1 MLDWLAG
8 WLRQI
13 IAVVLLAGIV
23 DLLLPNKA
31 MQRYVRLV
39 AGLII
44 LLTILSP
51 IIGMLHGD
59 FGMKLHERFDVWLTS
74 APDKQYKMP
83 TLQDIQRDAEE
94 MKRKQED
101 AAAALA
107 EKNLAAAMAEEIT
120 KKTGLAVERV
130 KVSLDREGSASEA
143 KLASVA
149 VTLIPPEE
157 TSSPGVSSERP
168 IGEVGAVQ
176 PVEIKV
182 NGDGASDDGGD
193 KRGTARQEA
202 VEAFS
207 PVDQRRADAVRQALS
222 DGFGVH
228 PSIVSISGFEPVR
241 S

>member
-1 MLDWLAG
+1 MMDWLAG

-51 IIGMLHGD
+51 IMGVLQGD
-59 FGMKLHERFDVWLTS
+59 FGTKLHESFDAWLTS

-83 TLQDIQRDAEE
+83 TLQDIQRDAEQ

-130 KVSLDREGSASEA
+130 KVTLERSGSASEA

-149 VTLIPPEE
+149 VALIPPEE
-157 TSSPGVSSERP
+157 TSSADVSGERP

-176 PVEIKV
+176 PVEIDV
-182 NGDGASDDGGD
+182 NGARATGDDGDEG
-193 KRGTARQEA
+193 GTARQEA

-207 PVDQRRADAVRQALS
+207 PVDQRRAEAVRQALS
-222 DGFGVH
+222 DAFGVH
-228 PSIVSISGFEPVR
+228 PSIVSISGFEPAR